1 MALLDI
7 KSDFKIFDDNPDLA
21 YFDSASTTLVPTV
34 TTNTIREF
42 LDDTVASARRG
53 AHKYT
58 VRASASVEKVRGSL
72 ATFLNT
78 DSNQISFQKSIP
90 STIGSFALGHDWKG
104 HNKDRIVIAQ
114 SEEHSVMVALQ
125 RAAQILNLKIDVIPV
140 NLDGIL
146 DLDSLA
152 DLMKGNTGLVAVGE
166 TTIGLGV
173 RNPIEKI
180 SQIVHENEAI
190 LITDATRSI
199 AFDTI
204 NPEKSGVDILVF
216 SGNIGLMSAPGLT
229 IQWIEKELGANHQ
242 PAILGSSS
250 VTNVDLTTFDTA
262 LQPDKFES
270 GILNIPSIVGLGT
283 SLSYLNDLKSRDM
296 SSHLQGLASHL
307 LSQLN
312 DIPSLICYGNPSETN
327 TIFGFNLG
335 NGDDI
340 SCHDVALF
348 LDEADIS
355 VRSGLLCAHPLIKPI
370 SAEGFIQVS
379 LHAYNTLHDV
389 DRLIESL
396 TLIAEQLI

>member
-7 KSDFKIFDDNPDLA
+7 KSDFQIYDDNPDLA

-34 TTNTIREF
+34 TTDTINKF
-42 LDDTVASARRG
+42 LGYTVASARRG

-58 VRASASVEKVRGSL
+58 VRASALVEKVRGNL

-90 STIGSFALGHDWKG
+90 SAVGSFALGYDWTG
-104 HNKDRIVIAQ
+104 NNKNQIIIGQ

-125 RAAQILNLKIDVIPV
+125 RAAQILNLQLDLIPV
-140 NLDGIL
+140 SVEGIL
-146 DLDSLA
+146 DLEAFAGLISN
-152 DLMKGNTGLVAVGE
+152 NTGLVAVGE
-166 TTIGLGV
+166 TAIGLGV

-180 SQIVHENEAI
+180 SQITHENGAI

-204 NPEKSGVDILVF
+204 NPEKSGVDVLVF
-216 SGNIGLMSAPGLT
+216 SGNVGLMGAPGLA
-229 IQWIEKELGANHQ
+229 IQCIEKELGANHR
-242 PAILGSSS
+242 PAILGGSA
-250 VTNVDLTTFDTA
+250 VTNVDPTTFDIA
-262 LQPDKFES
+262 FQPDKFES
-270 GILNIPSIVGLGT
+270 GMLNIPAIVGLGT
-283 SLSYLNDLKSRDM
+283 SLSYLNDLKSKDM
-296 SSHLQGLASHL
+296 SSHLHGLASHL

-312 DIPSLICYGNPSETN
+312 DIPSLVCYGNPSKNN

-370 SAEGFIQVS
+370 SSEGFIQVS
-379 LHAYNTLHDV
+379 LHAYNTLSDV

-396 TLIAEQLI
+396 SLIAEQLV